1 MSMVRFS
8 WADSSSKNGQW
19 EILKSSKAGNFLNL
33 STSAQSLILVVE
45 MLRDCRPGGS
55 FGKESVAG
63 SSDTGHSARDS
74 SSNLGSGSQDQNI
87 EILCVSL

>member
-1 MSMVRFS
+1 MVRFS

-45 MLRDCRPGGS
+45 MLRDCRPGGN

-63 SSDTGHSARDS
+63 SSDTGHSARDR
-74 SSNLGSGSQDQNI
+74 SSNLESGSQDQKI
-87 EILCVSL
+87 EILCVL